1 MEKFYPDIKIIS
13 KTPKI
18 IGAFSP
24 LVYAAAHFAFDK
36 GGKRLFRN
44 GQREYIS
51 QGKLAA
57 ILASKK

>member
-1 MEKFYPDIKIIS
+1 MEKFYPDFKVIS

-24 LVYAAAHFAFDK
+24 LVYTAAHFAFNK

-44 GQREYIS
+44 GQREYIG
-51 QGKLAA
+51 QDKLAA
-57 ILASKK
+57 ILVGTK

>member
-1 MEKFYPDIKIIS
+1 MEKFYLDIKVIS

-18 IGAFSP
+18 TGAFSS

-44 GQREYIS
+44 GQREYIG
-51 QGKLAA
+51 QDKLAA
-57 ILASKK
+57 ILAGT